1 MREMCSSPPM
11 KKLII
16 IYFNSKSQETAIK
29 ESSTQANSL
38 RVLAAKH
45 FSQVEILGPR
55 PSMVE
60 KKINK
65 FTWSLMIRSSDVNQL
80 HNFITTFSR
89 NYRPPHTI
97 SLKVDVDP
105 YYFD

>member
-1 MREMCSSPPM
+1 
-11 KKLII
+11 
-16 IYFNSKSQETAIK
+16 NSKSQETVIK
-29 ESSTQANSL
+29 ESVKEASSL
-38 RVLAAKH
+38 RMLAAKH
-45 FSQVEILGPR
+45 FHEVEILGPR
-55 PSMVE
+55 PSMIE

-80 HNFITTFSR
+80 HNLIRTFSK

-97 SLKVDVDP
+97 SLKIDVDP